1 MLLLLILECFT
12 RKFMTSF
19 IQGFLPGA
27 LLKLCLAILRFVLW
41 GLTKY
46 EGHVSY
52 SKIDKYTALKYY
64 VFMVVGVFF
73 GNVLIGSLFQAFKQY
88 ISAPTT

>member
-1 MLLLLILECFT
+1 
-12 RKFMTSF
+12 MTSF

-27 LLKLCLAILRFVLW
+27 LLKLCLAIFRFVLW